1 MGAVCFE
8 RKTFSF
14 VYFILFFLRIYF
26 SATPVSSL
34 CGKCCIASPCSFLIG
49 VRPIRRDWM
58 NPTLRSWMTAE
69 ERNQLERQAIET
81 CRQEQ
86 TELALYLLE
95 IGADVNE
102 VTVNDGGISAISLAT
117 SYGNIPMMK
126 MLLDFGAD
134 TEIADYEGRTP
145 VFRAKNNSTLS
156 LLMDN
161 GANIDAKDGDGKT
174 ALRVAMCKKEFEWG
188 FKLLEH
194 GASFKIA
201 NDAKC

>member
-1 MGAVCFE
+1 
-8 RKTFSF
+8 
-14 VYFILFFLRIYF
+14 
-26 SATPVSSL
+26 
-34 CGKCCIASPCSFLIG
+34 
-49 VRPIRRDWM
+49 
-58 NPTLRSWMTAE
+58 
-69 ERNQLERQAIET
+69 
-81 CRQEQ
+81 
-86 TELALYLLE
+86 
-95 IGADVNE
+95 
-102 VTVNDGGISAISLAT
+102 
-117 SYGNIPMMK
+117 MMK

-161 GANIDAKDGDGKT
+161 GANIDAKDEDGKT